1 MAMKLKWR
9 TVFVGMLAVGAT
21 VVSSN
26 PTPKGRSIAHER
38 RDTLAEPVWN
48 KLDRA
53 PSDDVFEMRIGLKQ
67 QNLDRGYSLLMDVSD
82 PRSSNYGKYWQP
94 DEIIKMFA
102 PAGETVQETKNWLNS
117 SGIGNERVALAASKG
132 WLVFNATISEAEKLL
147 DTEYWLYEG
156 DEGQIS
162 VGCDEYHVPAQLS
175 EHIDFVYPGVA
186 MAESRKPSNLARRSE
201 RPKRQRKTTRPGRVV
216 GRQTSNCSALA
227 TPDCIAKM
235 YNLPPADK
243 AHPNNSMGIF
253 QKGSWYQEKDLDLFF
268 QTYAPHI
275 PQGTRPQN
283 LSVDVA
289 VWHYNENDTYVS
301 YPDEADLDLDV
312 AYPIIYPQT
321 ATVFQV
327 DDEYYNLYSA
337 NGYFGLFNTFLDA
350 IDGSYCDYSAYGE
363 TGDNSQYDAVYPDNN
378 TVVAPGKPEPFD
390 PGTYKGERMCGVYKP
405 TNVISMSYS
414 RVESTFSVA
423 YQMRQCN
430 EWMKLG
436 LQGVTV
442 VGSSGDSGPLSS
454 NACNSGGSSTFYATH
469 PGNCPYITSVGGV
482 MLQPNGSLA
491 AAKVDEAPW
500 ATSGGFSWYFP
511 RPDYQETALST
522 YFSKHDPGLDGK
534 YNSSGR
540 GFPDISALGRNVAV
554 AVLGK
559 LDTADGTSASTP
571 LIGALFNRVNEERL
585 AAGKSTIGFVN
596 PVLYA
601 NPGIFEDITAGDNG
615 ICGVE
620 AYKAVEG
627 WDPTT
632 GLGVPDYPKLLE
644 VFMALP

>member
-1 MAMKLKWR
+1 MAMKWSLI
-9 TVFVGMLAVGAT
+9 GALAVGAT
-21 VVSSN
+21 IVSS
-26 PTPKGRSIAHER
+26 TPASGGRSLVHER
-38 RDTLAEPVWN
+38 RDAHHERSWN

-53 PSDDVFEMRIGLKQ
+53 PSDDIFEMRIGLKQ
-67 QNLDRGYSLLMDVSD
+67 QNLDRGYELLMDVSD
-82 PRSSNYGKYWQP
+82 PSSPNYGKYWTP
-94 DEIIKMFA
+94 DEIIQMFA
-102 PAGETVQETKNWLNS
+102 PAGNAVKEAKNWLNS
-117 SGIGNERVALAASKG
+117 SGIGGERIALAASKG
-132 WLVFNATISEAEKLL
+132 WLVFNATIGEAEKLL
-147 DTEYWLYEG
+147 NTEYWLYEG
-156 DEGQIS
+156 AEGQIS

-186 MAESRKPSNLARRSE
+186 TAESRKSNNLARRSK
-201 RPKRQRKTTRPGRVV
+201 RQTRQRKTTRPGRLI
-216 GRQTSNCSALA
+216 GRQDSNCSAVA

-235 YNLPPADK
+235 YKIPPADK

-253 QKGSWYQEKDLDLFF
+253 QKGSWYQEQDLDLFF
-268 QTYAPHI
+268 KSYVPNI

-283 LSVDVA
+283 LSIDLN

-312 AYPIIYPQT
+312 AYPIVYPQKVT
-321 ATVFQV
+321 IYQV

-350 IDGSYCDYSAYGE
+350 IDGSYCNYSAYGE
-363 TGDNSQYDAVYPDNN
+363 NGDNSEYDPVYPDNH
-378 TVVAPGKPEPFD
+378 TTIAPGKPEPFD
-390 PGTYKGERMCGVYKP
+390 PGDYKGERMCGTYKP

-414 RVESTFSVA
+414 TVESKFSVA

-442 VGSSGDSGPLSS
+442 VGSSGDSGPLATNQCNPS
-454 NACNSGGSSTFYATH
+454 NYNTFYATH
-469 PGNCPYITSVGGV
+469 PGNCPYITSIGGV
-482 MLQPNGSLA
+482 MIQPNGTLA
-491 AAKVDEAPW
+491 AANVDEIPW
-500 ATSGGFSWYFP
+500 STSGGFSWYFP

-540 GFPDISALGRNVAV
+540 GFPDISAIGRNVAV

-559 LDTADGTSASTP
+559 LDVADGTSAATP
-571 LIGALFNRVNEERL
+571 LIGAMFNRINEERL
-585 AAGKSTIGFVN
+585 AAGKSTVGFVN

-601 NPGIFEDITAGDNG
+601 NPGIFQDITVGDNG
-615 ICGVE
+615 ICGVKGYE
-620 AYKAVEG
+620 AVEG

-632 GLGVPDYPKLLE
+632 GLGVPDYPSLLE
-644 VFMALP
+644 TFMALP